1 MAPNQALEA
10 QMAPNQCQ
18 MAPNHKIGAFQK
30 CDNVGLER
38 GASQKCDNVGLE
50 RGTSQKGDNVGLE
63 RRSKPTLSHF
73 GEPR

>member
-1 MAPNQALEA
+1 MAPNQALEARMAPNQALEA

-38 GASQKCDNVGLE
+38 EWKSDPQE
-50 RGTSQKGDNVGLE
+50 GDMYHSGGGFAHGP
-63 RRSKPTLSHF
+63 SKRP
-73 GEPR
+73 

>member
-1 MAPNQALEA
+1 MAPNQAREARMAPNQALEA

-18 MAPNHKIGAFQK
+18 KAPNHKIGAF
-30 CDNVGLER
+30 
-38 GASQKCDNVGLE
+38 QKCDNVGLE